1 MHRRCVRLA
10 LVALLALPFGS
21 CTCGSH
27 TPEPPPTPAARK
39 LGGWSIKTTPRAAH
53 EQAEGEIV
61 RSAPEAREAPT
72 VSGTP
77 SGPAELPADFPA
89 DIPVPE
95 GAEVTAASE
104 GPQGSQN
111 VVFAADAETPKLFSL
126 YKDNMS
132 GNGWKVEQEYGGKE
146 RSFLSFK
153 KGDTIT
159 NVMISEDPKTG
170 KKVVAV
176 MYYEEEPLPF
186 PEF

>member
-1 MHRRCVRLA
+1 MHRRCARLA
-10 LVALLALPFGS
+10 LVALLALPFNS

-27 TPEPPPTPAARK
+27 APEPPPTPTARK
-39 LGGWSIKTTPRAAH
+39 AGGWSVKATPRAAQ
-53 EQAEGEIV
+53 EQTKGELV
-61 RSAPEAREAPT
+61 RPGAEAREAPT

-77 SGPAELPADFPA
+77 SGPADLPANFPA
-89 DIPVPE
+89 DVPLPE
-95 GAEVTAASE
+95 GSE
-104 GPQGSQN
+104 IKAVQEMPNGAHN
-111 VVFAADAETPKLFSL
+111 VVFATDDETPKLFSL

-132 GNGWKVEQEYGGKE
+132 GKGWKVEQEYGGNE

-159 NVMISEDPKTG
+159 NVIITKDPTTG

-176 MYYEEEPLPF
+176 MYYEEERLPF